1 VNTQPNQPTQPT
13 QPAVDPTHI
22 YLLLDR
28 SGSMSTIAGDVIG
41 GFNQF
46 LADQQRDGAD
56 ARITIVQFDSQD
68 PQEVIMASAPIR
80 EAMPLDSATYRPRG
94 GTPLLDATGL
104 LIGRAKVEA
113 AARAATGQPKEAI
126 IFCTVT
132 DGQENQSREY
142 NREQIQRLIA
152 ECESAGWKFV
162 YLSAAFSAYADADDL
177 GVHAGSTQAF
187 MADGRGMRLAW
198 AGMSDATAI
207 YREKKRR
214 LLAAELDAFFE
225 AGKQAEEDLRRRR
238 DHK

>member
-1 VNTQPNQPTQPT
+1 MTTQPS
-13 QPAVDPTHI
+13 QPAQPQQPAAEPTHI

-28 SGSMSTIAGDVIG
+28 SGSMASIAGDVIG

-68 PQEVIMASAPIR
+68 PQEVIMASAPVR
-80 EAMPLDSATYRPRG
+80 EALPLDESTYQPRG

-113 AARAATGQPKEAI
+113 AARVATGQPKEAI
-126 IFCTVT
+126 VFCTVT

-142 NREQIQRLIA
+142 RREQIQRLIS

-162 YLSAAFSAYADADDL
+162 YLSAAFSAYGDAHDL

-187 MADGRGMRLAW
+187 MADGRGMREAW
-198 AGMSDATAI
+198 GSMSRNTVN

-214 LLAAELDAFFE
+214 MLAAELDPFFE
-225 AGKQAEEDLRRRR
+225 ADKEAEEDMRRRR
-238 DHK
+238 GPK